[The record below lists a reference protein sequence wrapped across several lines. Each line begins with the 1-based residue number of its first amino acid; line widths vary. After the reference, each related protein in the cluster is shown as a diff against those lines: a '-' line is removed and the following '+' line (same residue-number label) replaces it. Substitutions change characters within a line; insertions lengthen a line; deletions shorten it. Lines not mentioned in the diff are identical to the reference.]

1 MAACSR
7 CVGQHFQPQ
16 LGSIRNLPSLEPQ
29 APRADL
35 GEGSALQPNDAQQRG
50 FGFSP
55 RASRIKISPANA
67 GCMALPRQ
75 HRSSGHLSS
84 TAVGSTRRTELHGH
98 SWHWGAAPPWALS

>member
-35 GEGSALQPNDAQQRG
+35 GEGSALQPNDAQQNLLESRRG
-50 FGFSP
+50 KLFPSKITLLILIQPSQGYKRSVHPFPSP
-55 RASRIKISPANA
+55 ISSVEVYS
-67 GCMALPRQ
+67 L
-75 HRSSGHLSS
+75 SGKQ
-84 TAVGSTRRTELHGH
+84 
-98 SWHWGAAPPWALS
+98 